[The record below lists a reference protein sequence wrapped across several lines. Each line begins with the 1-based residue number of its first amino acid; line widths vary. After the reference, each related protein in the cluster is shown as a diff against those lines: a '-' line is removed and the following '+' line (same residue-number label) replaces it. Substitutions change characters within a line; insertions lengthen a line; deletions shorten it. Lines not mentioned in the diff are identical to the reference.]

1 MSKTVKIKKGAD
13 IKLVG
18 KAEKIYAD
26 YTPAFESVS
35 IKPTDFHGVIPKV
48 LAKPGTKVKAGTPL
62 FYDKDNPKV
71 KFCSPVS
78 GEVSEIV
85 RGEKRRILEFRI
97 KVDGKNE
104 YETFSVGDLSNLT
117 GEQIKEIM
125 LERGLWPFVIQR
137 PFDVIANPDDEPKAI
152 FISAFDSNPLA
163 PDNDFILHGQAEL
176 FQLGID
182 LIAKLTKGKV
192 HLNVSGNQKPD
203 DVFLNT
209 KNVQINKI
217 YGPHPAGNVGV
228 QIHHI
233 DPINKG
239 DIVWTL
245 KPQDILTIA
254 RTFKE
259 GKLDLSRVI
268 AVCGSGIKKPRY
280 YKTIA
285 GVPVSEFLKDNLKTD
300 REYRVVSGNP
310 LTGEKVAEDNYLG
323 FYHYQLTVIPEGNHY
338 QFLGWL
344 APNFNKF
351 SLNRTFFSW
360 LMPNKEYDLDT
371 NMNGEERAFV
381 VTGEYEKVFPFDI
394 YPVHLVKA
402 AIIQDIEA
410 LENLGIYEVAPED
423 YALCEFACTSKIP
436 SQKIIREGLDLVKK
450 ECA

>member
-1 MSKTVKIKKGAD
+1 MSKTVKIRKGAN

-26 YTPAFESVS
+26 YTPAYETISV
-35 IKPTDFHGVIPKV
+35 KPTDFHGVIPKV
-48 LAKPGTKVKAGTPL
+48 LAKPGAKVKAGTPL
-62 FYDKDNPKV
+62 FYDKDNPRV

-104 YETFSVGDLSNLT
+104 YETFTVGNIDQLSGDEVKN
-117 GEQIKEIM
+117 IM

-137 PFDVIANPDDEPKAI
+137 PFDVIANPDDEPKTI

-163 PDNDFILHGQAEL
+163 PDNDFILHGQSEL
-176 FQLGID
+176 FQLGLNI
-182 LIAKLTKGKV
+182 ISKLTSGKV
-192 HLNVSGNQKPD
+192 HLNISGNQAD
-203 DVFLNT
+203 EVFT
-209 KNVQINKI
+209 TAKNVQINTI

-239 DIVWTL
+239 EVVWTL

-268 AVCGSGIKKPRY
+268 AVCGSGIEKPRY
-280 YKTIA
+280 YRTIA
-285 GVPVSEFLKDNLKTD
+285 GVPVSEFIKNNLKTD
-300 REYRVVSGNP
+300 REYRIISGNP

-323 FYHYQLTVIPEGNHY
+323 FYHYQLTALPEGNHH

-344 APNFNKF
+344 APNFHKF
-351 SLNRTFFSW
+351 SLNKTFFSW

-402 AIIQDIEA
+402 AIIKDIEA